1 MWLLVRQ
8 SRAITSSAIFRP
20 VGSVTPSNPIPRRDQ
35 KLCCYRK
42 GSRVVSFLRRSLARL
57 YLISTI
63 NFLLSQ
69 KKTKTFCL
77 VYRRDTHGKR
87 LGCRILTK
95 GIPIEFPFPGG
106 INSSTFRKEIVT
118 FCIVYQMGTSK
129 SCITFPNTMGFESD
143 PIALVQPS
151 PTLFDSRRL
160 LSSWSFKNVLFIEDC

>member
-1 MWLLVRQ
+1 VWLLPRQ

-69 KKTKTFCL
+69 KKTKTFGL
-77 VYRRDTHGKR
+77 VYRRDTYGKR

-95 GIPIEFPFPGG
+95 GIPIEFPFG

-118 FCIVYQMGTSK
+118 FCIVYRWEPQRVVSPFQIPMASNQ
-129 SCITFPNTMGFESD
+129 I
-143 PIALVQPS
+143 PS
-151 PTLFDSRRL
+151 H
-160 LSSWSFKNVLFIEDC
+160 